1 MGSIPSAIA
10 DLMNP
15 TPGLGL
21 GWTRVADAVRKVLSE
36 HEVRRI
42 WVFPPLRHDGREWG
56 TAVVTKVVEDGRSV
70 VFTAKYMLITR
81 GRQRGR
87 GKVEVDEVGEGPVDV
102 VHDVIRGVQDRAG
115 EGDPPVEIGPQ
126 LWFSQEDDQPTAET

>member
-1 MGSIPSAIA
+1 MGSIPSAVA
-10 DLMNP
+10 NLMSP

-21 GWTRVADAVRKVLSE
+21 GWTRVADAVRGVLSE
-36 HEVRRI
+36 GEVNRI

-56 TAVVTKVVEDGRSV
+56 TAVVAKAVEGERFV
-70 VFTAKYMLITR
+70 VFTAKYLLITR
-81 GRQRGR
+81 GRQTGG
-87 GKVEVDEVGEGPVDV
+87 GKVEVNEVGEGPEQV

-126 LWFSQEDDQPTAET
+126 LWFCQENDEPAAEA